1 MRYLPLYLDA
11 HALPCLIVG
20 GGEVAARKLAW
31 LRRAG
36 ATVTLVAPERCPAL
50 QESEDFHYLAARF
63 DPTHVDGQRL
73 VIAATNQ
80 YEVNLAVAEACRARG
95 IPVNVVDTPSLCSF
109 IVPALVDRSPLIVS
123 ISTGGAAPVLATRV
137 RSQIEALLPAS
148 LAALTAFMGEQRATV
163 KARHPTPNA
172 RRRFW
177 QRFLASEIPALLARA
192 APAAEAAFAALLAAD
207 LSEALATRE
216 SHVTLNSLHPGDL
229 TLDALALLTD
239 ADRLVYA
246 PAIPQVIR
254 DYARRDAE
262 VLALAADEP
271 APPAP
276 GHTVYVHLRA
286 TGASPSASHQ
296 PQET

>member
-36 ATVTLVAPERCPAL
+36 ARVTLVAPERCPAL

-63 DPTHVDGQRL
+63 DPMHLDGQRL

-123 ISTGGAAPVLATRV
+123 VSTGGAAPVLAR
-137 RSQIEALLPAS
+137 P
-148 LAALTAFMGEQRATV
+148 
-163 KARHPTPNA
+163 
-172 RRRFW
+172 
-177 QRFLASEIPALLARA
+177 IPCC
-192 APAAEAAFAALLAAD
+192 
-207 LSEALATRE
+207 
-216 SHVTLNSLHPGDL
+216 
-229 TLDALALLTD
+229 
-239 ADRLVYA
+239 
-246 PAIPQVIR
+246 
-254 DYARRDAE
+254 
-262 VLALAADEP
+262 
-271 APPAP
+271 
-276 GHTVYVHLRA
+276 
-286 TGASPSASHQ
+286 
-296 PQET
+296 